1 VIASYIPN
9 GYSQT
14 DDYFAMVMVDAPEF
28 PMNRLTLEDAFR
40 NLNAGV
46 QSVAQKT
53 GNVAAKDLLAKLT
66 SELSNVLEQ
75 FQANVGGDP
84 AIRKLARK
92 KLQHAYYDLY
102 QKAGPLL
109 LPGAEIGP
117 DDPV

>member
-1 VIASYIPN
+1 MATYIPD

-28 PMNRLTLEDAFR
+28 PMNRLTLDVAFQ
-40 NLNAGV
+40 NLNAGI

-53 GNVAAKDLLAKLT
+53 RNVPAKELLAKAT
-66 SELSNVLEQ
+66 SELSSVLEQ
-75 FQANVGGDP
+75 FRANVGGDP

-92 KLQHAYYDLY
+92 QLQHAYYDLY
-102 QKAGPLL
+102 QKVGPLL
-109 LPGAEIGP
+109 LPGADIGP